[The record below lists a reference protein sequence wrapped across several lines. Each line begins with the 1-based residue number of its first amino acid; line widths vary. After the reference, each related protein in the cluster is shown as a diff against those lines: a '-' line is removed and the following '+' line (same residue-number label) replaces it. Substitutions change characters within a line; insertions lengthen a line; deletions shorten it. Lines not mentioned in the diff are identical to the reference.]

1 MNKQIIS
8 LQIPVELYNVLKCEA
23 EQKYTTVSA
32 LIRDLLVQKYK
43 ESLKCQNRV
52 YLQNNKSNNWKNL
65 YWENKM
71 HYRKAL

>member
-8 LQIPVELYNVLKCEA
+8 LQIPMELYNVLKCEA

-43 ESLKCQNRV
+43 ESLKCQK
-52 YLQNNKSNNWKNL
+52 QGISTK
-65 YWENKM
+65 
-71 HYRKAL
+71 